1 MSIPASRVDAMGTNP
16 AQQRM
21 QLGHAARKAG
31 RVAEAL
37 DHYRGAVEQEP
48 QSAEA
53 NTVYGLMLL
62 QLGRAGEAESPLRK
76 AVEIEPRHVA
86 LRMNLARWLAQEGQ
100 IDEAVEVVSSVIADE
115 PQHAWAWER
124 LGELNAKQRRFG
136 EAARHFRR
144 ATELQPQDPSILF
157 KLARASFDDGRGDE
171 AERILDEASALAPGN
186 GAILRLYAEI
196 HESRGEWEKLRKSAQ
211 DWVAAQPREPAAW
224 RALAMSLW
232 ESGYLMQAKENFRHA
247 LKLGER
253 EARHLTTYAR
263 LCMSALDYE
272 TAGKALEEAEA
283 LDPDLGYLHSAK
295 AMCLM
300 VTGRHDEAAAYA
312 RRALAGAP
320 ADPFSYRT
328 LALATGGGLS
338 PSETA
343 ALEKLADRKDLLP
356 VHRATAAF
364 ALGECREAQGD
375 FEAAFAEYERA
386 NAFARE
392 QSRAEGI
399 AYDPAARERQVA
411 DLMRIFPSVP
421 GVLAGEGRPWPVFIV
436 GMPRSGTTLVESVI
450 GAHSRAHACGERL
463 QMRWIMTAFLKRVE
477 AGKEADIDA
486 DGWAQWRELYLQGLP
501 EGLAA
506 DAFTDKNPWNFDA
519 IGLIAKLFPA
529 ARVVHIRR
537 NPVETGFSI
546 YRNQFGKTLPYTSRL
561 EDIGHYYGQYARL
574 MAHWARA
581 AAGRFTTIQYEDFV
595 RDFESA
601 GPALLAACGLDW
613 ERACARFW
621 ESSRA
626 IGTMSLM
633 QARRPL
639 EARAGRAGR
648 YGARLAPLVAAL
660 EKAGVDTETGALRG
674 VS

>member
-1 MSIPASRVDAMGTNP
+1 MSIPASRVEAMSTNP

-37 DHYRGAVEQEP
+37 DHYRAAVEQEP

-62 QLGRAGEAESPLRK
+62 QLGRAGDAESPLRK
-76 AVEIEPRHVA
+76 AVEIEPKHVA
-86 LRMNLARWLAQEGQ
+86 LRMNLARWLAQAGQ
-100 IDEAVEVVSSVIADE
+100 LDEAVEVVAGVVADE

-124 LGELNAKQRRFG
+124 LGELNARQRRFG

-157 KLARASFDDGRGDE
+157 KLARASFDDGRSDE
-171 AERILDEASALAPGN
+171 AERILGEAHALAPAN

-196 HESRGEWEKLRKSAQ
+196 HESRGEWAKLQKSAQ

-232 ESGYLMQAKENFRHA
+232 ESGYLNQAKENFRHA
-247 LKLGER
+247 LSLGER
-253 EARHLTTYAR
+253 EAPHLTTYAR
-263 LCMSALDYE
+263 LCMSALDYA
-272 TAGKALEEAEA
+272 TAAKALEEAEA
-283 LDPDLGYLHSAK
+283 LDPDLGYMHSAK

-300 VTGRHDEAAAYA
+300 VTGRREEAASYA

-328 LALATGGGLS
+328 LALATDGALS
-338 PSETA
+338 PAETA
-343 ALEKLADRKDLLP
+343 ALEKLANRKDLLP

-386 NAFARE
+386 NGFARE
-392 QSRAEGI
+392 QGRAEGI
-399 AYDPAARERQVA
+399 AYDAPARERQVA
-411 DLMRIFPSVP
+411 ELMRLFPSVP
-421 GVLAGEGRPWPVFIV
+421 GEPEGEGRPWPVFIV

-450 GAHSRAHACGERL
+450 GAHSRAQACGERV
-463 QMRWIMTAFLKRVE
+463 QMRWIMPAFLERAE
-477 AGKEADIDA
+477 AGTEGAIDA
-486 DGWAQWRELYLQGLP
+486 DTWSEWRALYLKGLP

-506 DAFTDKNPWNFDA
+506 DVFTDKNPWNFDA
-519 IGLIAKLFPA
+519 IGLIARLFPA
-529 ARVVHIRR
+529 ARVIHVRR
-537 NPVETGFSI
+537 NPVETGYSI
-546 YRNQFGKTLPYTSRL
+546 FRNQFGKSLPYTNRL

-574 MAHWARA
+574 MAHWARV
-581 AAGRFTTIQYEDFV
+581 AAGRFTTVQYEDFV

-621 ESSRA
+621 ESPRA

-639 EARAGRAGR
+639 SAAKSRASR
-648 YGARLAPLVAAL
+648 YGEELRPLAHAL
-660 EKAGVDTETGALRG
+660 EKAGVDLETGAVRG
-674 VS
+674 DS